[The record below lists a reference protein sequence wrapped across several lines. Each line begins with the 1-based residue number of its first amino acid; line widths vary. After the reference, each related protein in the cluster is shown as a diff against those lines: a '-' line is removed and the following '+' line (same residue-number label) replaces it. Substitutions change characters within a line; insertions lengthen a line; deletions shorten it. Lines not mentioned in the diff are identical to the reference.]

1 MDIKKCAHCGDS
13 CENEKILSGD
23 LAFCCYGCQTV
34 YDILKA
40 HDLCDYYQIDSTPG
54 LKVKSRRKEEFEY
67 LDEKEVIQKLVVQKP
82 DHLSFVVF
90 HLPQIHCAS
99 CVWLLEN
106 LYKFH
111 FGILQ
116 SRINFTRKEI
126 SIDFDHEQI
135 TLRELVEILVNIGYA
150 PEVNLGTLD
159 HSKIKKSV
167 QKKLSYQI
175 GVAGFVFGNIML
187 FSFPEYLGLAEADE
201 ENFEQLF
208 GYLNILLALPALFYS
223 GSDYLKSA
231 WTAIKYRHLNI
242 DVPLVMGMLA
252 LFLRSTWEIIT
263 HHGAGYM
270 DSLAGLI
277 FFLLIGKWFQK
288 YSYENISFERDYK
301 SYFPVASTKIEKS
314 GELKSVSLDS
324 IQPGDLLL
332 LRFGELIPADGQ
344 LIEGQ
349 GKVDYSFVT
358 GESDL
363 QRILPGEK
371 IYAGG
376 KQMGESIKILVEK
389 RVAQSYLT
397 SLWNDMAFQKNGKPA
412 MSQLADRMGTIFTY
426 SILIIAAIT
435 LLYWLPKDSSIAI
448 QAFSAVLIIACPC
461 AVALSIPFIFG
472 NALRVMGKNGF
483 YLKNTGVVELFS
495 TIDAVVFD
503 KTGTITSRKSSIL
516 NYEGEELDEKHK
528 NLVFSAAYHS
538 NHPVSRQIVS
548 EWKGQLLPAEG
559 WKETPGYGI
568 EAMIDEVEV
577 QINKNGLRIADH
589 WKGQFYLKSSYRKG
603 LKEVSDFFKS
613 RYQPYLLSG
622 DHPKDHEILRNF
634 IGGDERL
641 FFNKKPEEKLHFIGK
656 LQEQG
661 QKVMMIGDGLN
672 DSGALMK
679 CDLGLV
685 ISESDN
691 NFTPACDGILKSDHF
706 EQLPRLIQFAI
717 ENRMMVKVAYLIA
730 FVYNVVGLSFAVQG
744 LLSPVIAAILMP
756 LSSVTVVVTGVLGS
770 NYLAKKNGLNK

>member
-1 MDIKKCAHCGDS
+1 MEFEKCAHCGDS

-34 YDILKA
+34 YDILKT
-40 HDLCDYYQIDSTPG
+40 HDLCDYYQIDTTPG
-54 LKVKSRRKEEFEY
+54 LKVKSRRKEEFAY
-67 LDEKEVIQKLVVQKP
+67 LDEYEVIQKLVVQKP

-111 FGILQ
+111 AGILH
-116 SRINFTRKEI
+116 SRINFTKKEI

-135 TLRELVEILVNIGYA
+135 TLRELVEILANIGYA

-159 HSKIKKSV
+159 HSKVKKSV

-201 ENFEQLF
+201 ENFEEIF

-231 WTAIKYRHLNI
+231 WNAIKYRHLNI
-242 DVPLVMGMLA
+242 DVPLVMGMLS
-252 LFLRSTWEIIT
+252 LFLRSIWEIIM
-263 HHGAGYM
+263 HQGAGYM

-277 FFLLIGKWFQK
+277 FFLLVGKWFQK

-301 SYFPVASTKIEKS
+301 SYFPVASTKIEES

-324 IQPGDLLL
+324 IQPGDFLL
-332 LRFGELIPADGQ
+332 LRFGELIPADGR

-349 GKVDYSFVT
+349 GSVDYSFVT

-363 QRILPGEK
+363 QGISPGEK

-376 KQMGESIKILVEK
+376 KQMGDSIKILVEK
-389 RVAQSYLT
+389 RVSQSYLT
-397 SLWNDMAFQKNGKPA
+397 SLWNDIAFEKKGKPA

-426 SILIIAAIT
+426 SILLIGALT
-435 LLYWLPKDSSIAI
+435 LLYWLPRDSSIAI

-495 TIDAVVFD
+495 IIDAVVFD
-503 KTGTITSRKSSIL
+503 KTGTITSGKSSFL
-516 NYEGEELDEKHK
+516 NYEGEELSDKQK

-548 EWKGQLLPAEG
+548 EWKGNLLPTAG
-559 WKETPGYGI
+559 WKEIPGYGI

-577 QINKNGLRIADH
+577 QINKNGLTIADH
-589 WKGQFYLKSSYRKG
+589 WMGRFNLKSSYRKG
-603 LKEVSDFFKS
+603 LKEVSNFFKS
-613 RYQPYLLSG
+613 RYQLYLLSG
-622 DHPKDHEILRNF
+622 DHPKDQEILRNF
-634 IGGDERL
+634 IGSQDHL
-641 FFNKKPEEKLHFIGK
+641 FFNKKPEEKLDFIGK
-656 LQEQG
+656 LQDQG

-679 CDLGLV
+679 SDLGLV

-691 NFTPACDGILKSDHF
+691 NFTPACDGILKSDRF
-706 EQLPRLIQFAI
+706 QQLPRLIQFAI
-717 ENRMMVKVAYLIA
+717 DNRMMVKVAYLIA

>member
-1 MDIKKCAHCGDS
+1 MELETCVHCGDP
-13 CENEKILSGD
+13 CGDEKIISGD
-23 LAFCCYGCQTV
+23 LAFCCFGCLTV
-34 YDILKA
+34 YDILKS

-54 LKVKSRRKEEFEY
+54 LKVKSRRKEEFAY

-82 DHLSFVVF
+82 DHLSFVIF

-111 FGILQ
+111 TGILH
-116 SRINFTRKEI
+116 SRINFTKKDI

-135 TLRELVEILVNIGYA
+135 TLRELVEILANIGYA
-150 PEVNLGTLD
+150 PEVNLGTLG
-159 HSKIKKSV
+159 HSKVKNSV

-175 GVAGFVFGNIML
+175 GVSGFVFGNIML

-231 WTAIKYRHLNI
+231 WNAIKYRHLNI

-252 LFLRSTWEIIT
+252 LFLRSIWEIGM
-263 HHGAGYM
+263 HHGTGYM

-301 SYFPVASTKIEKS
+301 SYFPVASTKIEDS

-324 IQPGDLLL
+324 IQPGDFLL

-349 GKVDYSFVT
+349 AKVDYSFVT

-363 QRILPGEK
+363 QRVFPGEK

-376 KQMGESIKILVEK
+376 KQMGDSIKIQVEK
-389 RVAQSYLT
+389 KVSQSYLT
-397 SLWNDMAFQKNGKPA
+397 SLWNDIAFEKNGKPT

-426 SILIIAAIT
+426 SILLIAAVT
-435 LLYWLPKDSSIAI
+435 LMYWLPRDSSIAI

-483 YLKNTGVVELFS
+483 YLKNTGMVELFS
-495 TIDAVVFD
+495 SITAVVFD
-503 KTGTITSRKSSIL
+503 KTGTITSGKSSIL
-516 NYEGEELDEKHK
+516 NYEGEELDEKQK

-548 EWKGQLLPAEG
+548 EWKGNLLPAKG

-568 EAMIDEVEV
+568 EAMIEDVEV
-577 QINKNGLRIADH
+577 QINKNGLRIAEH
-589 WKGQFYLKSSYRKG
+589 WMGQFNLKSSYRKG
-603 LKEVSDFFKS
+603 LKEVSNFFKS
-613 RYQPYLLSG
+613 RYRLYLLSG
-622 DHPKDHEILRNF
+622 DHPKDQEILRNF
-634 IGGDERL
+634 VGGDDRL
-641 FFNKKPEEKLHFIGK
+641 FFNKKPEEKLDFIGR
-656 LQEQG
+656 LQDQG

-679 CDLGLV
+679 SDLGLV
-685 ISESDN
+685 ISETDN
-691 NFTPACDGILKSDHF
+691 NFTPACDGILKSERF
-706 EQLPRLIQFAI
+706 EHLPSLIQFAI
-717 ENRMMVKVAYLIA
+717 DNRKMVKVAYLIA
-730 FVYNVVGLSFAVQG
+730 FFYNIIGLSFAVQG

-756 LSSVTVVVTGVLGS
+756 LSSVSVVLIGVLGS
-770 NYLAKKNGLNK
+770 NYLAKQNGLNQ